1 MDRCSCEVV
10 GMGDLSSFEEIE
22 AKLVE
27 VLRSEGGYAT
37 LDRLVY
43 CSAELKEVGRDRLLE
58 VASKS
63 SRVRVSE
70 HALYRYGDYQH
81 RYIVVSLPDVEV
93 PEVVRKR
100 VIEE

>member
-1 MDRCSCEVV
+1 
-10 GMGDLSSFEEIE
+10 MGDLNSFEEIE

-27 VLRSEGGYAT
+27 VLKSEGGYAT

-58 VASKS
+58 VASRS

-81 RYIVVSLPDVEV
+81 RYIVISLPDIEV
-93 PEVVRKR
+93 PEIVKKK

>member
-1 MDRCSCEVV
+1 MMS
-10 GMGDLSSFEEIE
+10 MGDLGSFEEIE

-43 CSAELKEVGRDRLLE
+43 CSAELKEVGRDRILE
-58 VASKS
+58 VALKS

-81 RYIVVSLPDVEV
+81 RYIVISLPDVEV